1 MDFIVLVLIVV
12 LGLAFISSF
21 RNELSPLDLSQL
33 KKLLFYHFVFGAYYC
48 FFVRG
53 DAKGY
58 WETAKMLS
66 PEEFEAYFSG
76 QKGTYFLFAL
86 NYYPSNVL
94 GLSYFT
100 GTMLYSLLGFIGL
113 TYFYVTAIKLVPYN
127 SKYKEYTLFP
137 LLFFMPN
144 LHFWSCAVGKDTLLF
159 FCIGIFVYG
168 IMDIF
173 RRLPFLALSLV
184 LSYFIRPHITLFLV
198 VSFGLAYV
206 MGSKVSKG
214 QRLIFSIALIGIG
227 FVILPSVMEFARI
240 EEATVDSFEQFSE
253 NKASL
258 LSRGSTGS
266 RIDISSYPFPLKVF
280 TFLFRP
286 LFFDINGIPAVL
298 ASFENL
304 FLLLVTIN
312 IFKSSPLKTF
322 KAAPFVIKGLVFFL
336 IIGTLAFSQSLGN
349 LGIMIRMRNMFLPGL
364 IIFILW
370 AFSYRKELELKRK
383 N

>member
-1 MDFIVLVLIVV
+1 MDFFVLIVIVV

-21 RNELSPLDLSQL
+21 RNELSPQDLSQL
-33 KKLLFYHFVFGAYYC
+33 KKLLFYHFIFGAYFC
-48 FFVRG
+48 FFIQG
-53 DAKGY
+53 DANGY
-58 WETAKMLS
+58 WSTSKLLTL
-66 PEEFEAYFSG
+66 EEFETYFSEE
-76 QKGTYFLFAL
+76 KGTYFLFAL

-100 GTMLYSLLGFIGL
+100 GTMLYSLIGFIGL
-113 TYFYVTAIKLVPYN
+113 AYFYVTAVKLIPYN
-127 SKYKEYTLFP
+127 SKYKNYTLFP

-173 RRLPFLALSLV
+173 KRLPFLALSLG
-184 LSYFIRPHITLFLV
+184 LSYFIRPHITLFLL

-206 MGSKVSKG
+206 MSSKVSKG

-227 FVILPSVMEFARI
+227 VVILPSVMQFAKI
-240 EEATVDSFEQFSE
+240 EEATVESFDNFS
-253 NKASL
+253 NAKADV
-258 LSRGSTGS
+258 LSRGNVGS

-304 FLLLVTIN
+304 FLLLITVN
-312 IFKSSPLKTF
+312 IFRNNPLKTF
-322 KAAPFVIKGLVFFL
+322 KAAPFVIKGLVIFL

-364 IIFILW
+364 LLFILW
-370 AFSYRKELELKRK
+370 AFSYRKELEMNKKR
-383 N
+383 